1 MAASNGKVQ
10 YNDLVEQSAIDQV
23 IAAQTEI
30 KNLTKE
36 YTTLASTIKGQNIT
50 LMKADGIQE
59 TESAIRKQSQS
70 ISELE
75 KIKKKLIETENK
87 LAASMTM
94 EAQLLAEQRAA
105 LRDSNNETAQY
116 VKIMH
121 SAEGSVDQM
130 RGKLE
135 VLRKQFYALSESM
148 RLGGQGQKMLADIQK
163 LDSAVKMATFSTGKF
178 TDNVG
183 NYSSATFQLTQTLR
197 ELPAFAYSTQ
207 TGIMGISNNLPI
219 LADAFRKVKAE
230 TGSAWQALKIFG
242 SSLFSFGNIFAVA
255 VGLLTIFS
263 DKIFAADKGMKQ
275 AAKSAD
281 DFKTSQDAL
290 NAAIASSEYKKAVQ
304 DINELRINIDLARK
318 GFVDKTDVVNM
329 YNATLGDTLGKV
341 KTLDEAEKMLVKN
354 GEAYI
359 QMTLLKAAANLSLE
373 KAAQEYLKAELKSQ
387 EAAQKLAEGTD
398 SEGNFKAGAIQSF
411 KLLFSQGLGSDKDN
425 FQKQT
430 KQEVDGIKKEG
441 DRFKEISSKFQEDAA
456 KLAKAMGMDLFG
468 KEYDVKQ
475 KKEKK
480 PKIKPNI
487 NPNLSDSDL
496 ADLKA
501 YYENIRKWQ
510 MEKLGD
516 MVNDPESRKLFD
528 EFILGETLSGDK
540 SVSDAEAE
548 RISNEIFDRIKKNI
562 EKKAKNK
569 KLILQFEMVVDAV
582 KNAND
587 ALTLINDIQYNREM
601 QQIENR
607 NKALEA
613 SYDMEKKQIESRGL
627 TQQQKANELANL
639 EARREAERKRI
650 DRERITAER
659 RRALQQKGIDIANII
674 SSGALAI
681 VKQLA
686 ATPLPAGA
694 PAVALVAATNGIALA
709 RAIAAPI
716 PQYKHGTES
725 HPGGLAEVGD
735 GGQHELVT
743 TPDGK
748 KFITPN
754 TSSIMDL
761 PVGAKVKPLKTDELM
776 KAVYDLGI
784 VKLANMPIVS
794 TNEMQQAMIDSMD
807 DMTKTM
813 KGVKNEIGKL
823 KHSTH
828 LHGDIEHFFRMK
840 KIIS

>member
-694 PAVALVAATNGIALA
+694 PAVALVSATNGIALA

-754 TSSIMDL
+754 TSTIMDL

>member
-754 TSSIMDL
+754 TSTIMDL